1 MFRSIIHRLS
11 KHCFLLSNSQNP
23 TASHPPPAISL
34 LIIDT
39 VNSLLDY
46 SHSFLTGLFASTLAS
61 YILF

>member
-1 MFRSIIHRLS
+1 MFRSIIHKLS

-34 LIIDT
+34 LI

-46 SHSFLTGLFASTLAS
+46 SHSLLTGLFASTLAS